1 MSETMVT
8 DVKAR
13 FSNGALRPLEPLD
26 IEEGAEVTLRIVE
39 VDPEK
44 PTASTRA
51 KTEEEREPGSG
62 THPVI
67 AMIDRLREKYPN
79 LADDDNLPPDLSKN
93 IDHYLYGAP
102 KESDL

>member
-1 MSETMVT
+1 MVT

-39 VDPEK
+39 VESEK
-44 PTASTRA
+44 PTASERA
-51 KTEEEREPGSG
+51 QPEEERAPGSG
-62 THPVI
+62 THPVL

-79 LADDDNLPPDLSKN
+79 LADDDSLPPDGAKN
-93 IDHYLYGAP
+93 YKHYLYGHP
-102 KESDL
+102 KED